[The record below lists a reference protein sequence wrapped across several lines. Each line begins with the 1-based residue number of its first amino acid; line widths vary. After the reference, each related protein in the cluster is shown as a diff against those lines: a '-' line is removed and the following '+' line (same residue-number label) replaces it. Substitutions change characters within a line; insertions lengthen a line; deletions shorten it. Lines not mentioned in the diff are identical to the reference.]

1 MGWDGLGQDRM
12 VGITDMIGMSNSGCH
27 EGMGSDR
34 ICGFAPSC
42 RDFMLFVLEDLH
54 Q

>member
-1 MGWDGLGQDRM
+1 M

-34 ICGFAPSC
+34 ICVFAPSC
-42 RDFMLFVLEDLH
+42 WDFMFVLEDLH